1 MNNLASEEPSKETNK
16 QENKQ
21 PREQATKWK
30 HNQIAK

>member
-1 MNNLASEEPSKETNK
+1 MNNLASEALSKETNK

-30 HNQIAK
+30 HNQTAK